1 MNSLN
6 IFNEESNEPIDL
18 MDSLHVML
26 SSDHKELDGT
36 TIKKIS
42 GNNIDEVEIIL
53 SGMEQFAGER
63 QTVNDIVNILSN
75 HFGEKVKVD
84 FIKNPYDFYPS
95 TDLL

>member
-63 QTVNDIVNILSN
+63 QTVNDIVNIRFKQIKEEGIELS
-75 HFGEKVKVD
+75 GEVGICTLKS
-84 FIKNPYDFYPS
+84 FIE
-95 TDLL
+95 

>member
-36 TIKKIS
+36 KIKKHNLMVRHTAK
-42 GNNIDEVEIIL
+42 NN
-53 SGMEQFAGER
+53 
-63 QTVNDIVNILSN
+63 
-75 HFGEKVKVD
+75 
-84 FIKNPYDFYPS
+84 
-95 TDLL
+95 